1 MINEPGEGERS
12 GEIRPFDSSLPE
24 HEYAQSN
31 NEPIVMS
38 PSGEQTYLKDSTQQI
53 VPASNTRVRSA
64 RPASAHPTNASR
76 APRQPEQPSPNGN
89 RPDSAPAH
97 RAPDQNNAKT
107 PGSPSFVLSLEERG
121 QQSPPG
127 AWQEDGGG
135 RMAERFRGGGG
146 ESIERTLESLPESPP
161 RMGGES
167 KQLLEIL
174 EAEESAAL
182 T

>member
-12 GEIRPFDSSLPE
+12 GEIRP
-24 HEYAQSN
+24 
-31 NEPIVMS
+31 
-38 PSGEQTYLKDSTQQI
+38 
-53 VPASNTRVRSA
+53 
-64 RPASAHPTNASR
+64 
-76 APRQPEQPSPNGN
+76 
-89 RPDSAPAH
+89 
-97 RAPDQNNAKT
+97 
-107 PGSPSFVLSLEERG
+107 
-121 QQSPPG
+121 
-127 AWQEDGGG
+127 W
-135 RMAERFRGGGG
+135 GGGG